1 MKKSIAIAIRITI
14 VLAGVLIVLLGRWLF
29 FYDGSYSAP
38 PTEMPSYE
46 SFVIPP
52 APISEFSDV
61 YEEGKGVILID
72 LAHDNAFD
80 KEELN
85 VLILRLV
92 SRGLTIKFLSAGDDL
107 EEELLVED
115 EEEEALEEEPIGEN
129 DEEEMTEEPAGE
141 EGDLA
146 EEPMNEGQ
154 TEEDLEEELPVT
166 VAFIVISP
174 QDEFSKDEKETV
186 GKFVDEGGKLLLIAD
201 PPRYG
206 EMNSLSL
213 DFGLLFEPDYLYNMK
228 ENETN
233 YKNIFVTEFKEND
246 ITEELEKIALYTV
259 GSISSANSS
268 IAFVDRNTFS
278 NMIETR
284 KSLSPIALTQES
296 KVLAIYDLTFITEPY
311 NGILDNNH
319 LISNVANWL
328 MPAAED
334 EAEEQERKEK

>member
-1 MKKSIAIAIRITI
+1 M
-14 VLAGVLIVLLGRWLF
+14 
-29 FYDGSYSAP
+29 
-38 PTEMPSYE
+38 
-46 SFVIPP
+46 
-52 APISEFSDV
+52 
-61 YEEGKGVILID
+61 
-72 LAHDNAFD
+72 
-80 KEELN
+80 
-85 VLILRLV
+85 
-92 SRGLTIKFLSAGDDL
+92 SAGDDL